1 MKKENRVVFWL
12 AARNIMKNKR
22 KYIAALLA
30 VFLTALLFSAVA
42 SLGYM
47 LYGSIREAG
56 LRDRGDK
63 SMAALRFILPS
74 DYEELKDDSLLKSAS
89 YSEIVSMIETE
100 THVIE
105 VRYGEDEF
113 AENMYGYPSVGKMPE
128 GKLEFAASLQALE
141 AMGVEANIGEKT
153 SLAFALGDGVYTDT
167 FTLCGYWDAVN
178 ANGNQLCWVS
188 KAFCDEMV
196 DVPTVAYLQQDVI
209 DFAGYY
215 IMDMYFHDSRN
226 IERDIIDLLQK
237 HGYDPDR
244 MFVQINSVSNT
255 QTGTEVI
262 VAVIVGIGFL
272 MLVGYLLI
280 YNIFHIRIALDT
292 QYYALL
298 SAVGMDERQLG
309 MTVRAETVF
318 LTIVGAPLGILAGRI
333 LAYFLLPF
341 AAQFLSFGAVGNDG
355 QGVAWWVYLL
365 IFLFTGIT
373 VYLSGRKPA
382 KIARQ
387 VALVSGMNYQGK
399 VRRRRQS
406 GEPRLSVRQLAVWN
420 ILREKGKLW
429 TVVAAVSFAVI
440 LFDAVYSM
448 VGGFNMEKYLADR
461 IDSDYLITDTAI
473 LHMGMEQV
481 LDGISPELG
490 SRIEQLE
497 GLGDF
502 RYTYMAEE
510 EIIPDTA
517 AMTHMEQ
524 MYSDSGMPFHLTENG
539 GIGCQIYGMDERDA
553 AEIDFIDGAWDAEKF
568 ASGRYAIVNTPLNI
582 EDFFYLPGDEVTVRY
597 PDGGEVAYEVLAI
610 GEVPYL
616 TSARYWTDLG
626 CRVILPESE
635 YKAHVQNAGAMVLR
649 CNRQG
654 EGGSAAENELRE
666 IVSEAGLAC
675 MSREDYAEEFASFKN
690 AYLLI
695 GGMLAAVIG
704 LIGLLNF
711 ANTIIT
717 SVNYRERELTILN
730 VIGMTEGQCS
740 RMLLWEGFFYAALS
754 ILFTDTVGVVISYGL
769 VKFAGSLYDFVDWNF
784 NMIPL
789 LVGNLLFLLIAFAST
804 LLAYWALGKKEL
816 GLRLQKFN

>member
-1 MKKENRVVFWL
+1 MRKQNRVIFWL
-12 AARNIMKNKR
+12 SARNIIKNKR
-22 KYIAALLA
+22 KYVAALLA

-42 SLGYM
+42 SLGCM
-47 LYGSIREAG
+47 LYGSIKEAE

-74 DYEELKDDSLLKSAS
+74 DYEEFRDDGLLKSAS
-89 YSEIVSMIETE
+89 YSEVVSMIETE
-100 THVIE
+100 SSVVEI
-105 VRYGEDEF
+105 RYGEDEF
-113 AENMYGYPSVGKMPE
+113 AENMYAYPTVGRMPE
-128 GKLEFAASLQALE
+128 GKLEFAASTQALTVL
-141 AMGVEANIGEKT
+141 GVKADIGEEV
-153 SLAFALGDGVYTDT
+153 SLTFALPDGVYTDT

-178 ANGNQLCWVS
+178 DDRHQMCWIS

-196 DVPTVAYLQQDVI
+196 DVPTVPYLEQEI
-209 DFAGYY
+209 MDFAGYY
-215 IMDMYFHDSRN
+215 IMDIYFHDSRN

-244 MFVQINSVSNT
+244 MFVQINSVDET
-255 QTGTEVI
+255 QTGTEMI
-262 VAVIVGIGFL
+262 VAAIVGVGFL

-280 YNIFHIRIALDT
+280 YNIFHIRITLDT

-298 SAVGMDERQLG
+298 SALGMDERQLE

-318 LTIVGAPLGILAGRI
+318 LTIIGAPLGILAGRI

-341 AAQFLSFGAVGNDG
+341 AAQFFTFEAAMG

-365 IFLFTGIT
+365 MLLFTGIT

-382 KIARQ
+382 KIARR
-387 VALVSGMNYQGK
+387 VALVSGMNYQGQ

-406 GEPRLSVRQLAVWN
+406 GSPRLSVRQLAVWN

-429 TVVAAVSFAVI
+429 TVVAAVSFAVV
-440 LFDAVYSM
+440 LFASVYSM

-461 IDSDYLITDTAI
+461 IDSDYLITDAAI
-473 LHMGMEQV
+473 LNMGMEKV
-481 LDGISPELG
+481 LDGISPELKEQL
-490 SRIEQLE
+490 EQLE
-497 GLGDF
+497 GLEDF
-502 RYTYMAEE
+502 RYSYMTEE
-510 EIIPDTA
+510 ELILDA
-517 AMTHMEQ
+517 AAVAHMEELYAQ
-524 MYSDSGMPFHLTENG
+524 RGISYYETENG
-539 GIGCQIYGMDERDA
+539 GMTCQIYALDERDVA
-553 AEIDFIDGAWDAEKF
+553 GIDFVEGAWDEEKF
-568 ASGRYAIVNTPLNI
+568 ASGNYVIVNTPLDI
-582 EDFFYLPGDEVTVRY
+582 EDFFYQTGDVVTARY
-597 PDGGEVAYEVLAI
+597 PDGEEITYEVLAV
-610 GEVPYL
+610 GDVPYL

-626 CRVILPESE
+626 CCVIVPQSE
-635 YKAHVQNAGAMVLR
+635 YMAHVQDAGAMVLR
-649 CNRQG
+649 CNRTG
-654 EGGSAAENELRE
+654 EAAETAESELRE
-666 IVSEAGLAC
+666 LVSAAGLTC
-675 MSREDYAEEFASFKN
+675 MSREDYAGEFANFKN

-695 GGMLAAVIG
+695 GGILAGVIG

-740 RMLLWEGFFYAALS
+740 RMLLWESFFYAALS
-754 ILFTDTVGVVISYGL
+754 ILFTDTVGLVISYGL
-769 VKFAGSLYDFVDWNF
+769 VRLAGFLYAFVDWNF
-784 NMIPL
+784 DIIPL